1 MNFKEDCRKRTEK
14 IEEILRKYL
23 PDQTGHQQIIEEA
36 MEYSLMAGGKRL
48 RPMLMK
54 ETFDLF
60 GGKGGVIEPFMAAIE
75 MIHTYSLVHD
85 DLPAMDNDDY
95 RRGRKTTHVVYG
107 EDMGIL
113 TGDALLN
120 YAFETAFRA
129 FEQSPEESL
138 KIGRALTVLGR
149 KAGIYGMIGG
159 QVIDVKETGH
169 AVSKDVLDTIYE
181 LKTGALIECAMMI
194 GAILG
199 GASDAEIQSVEKIA
213 HYVGVAFQIQDDILD
228 VTSTEEVLGKPI
240 HSDEKNQK
248 TTYVTLLGIEQ
259 AQKKVEELS
268 NEAIALLHQ
277 FTGENAYLEQLLI
290 QLIHRDR

>member
-95 RRGRKTTHVVYG
+95 RRGR
-107 EDMGIL
+107 I
-113 TGDALLN
+113 
-120 YAFETAFRA
+120 
-129 FEQSPEESL
+129 
-138 KIGRALTVLGR
+138 
-149 KAGIYGMIGG
+149 
-159 QVIDVKETGH
+159 
-169 AVSKDVLDTIYE
+169 
-181 LKTGALIECAMMI
+181 
-194 GAILG
+194 
-199 GASDAEIQSVEKIA
+199 
-213 HYVGVAFQIQDDILD
+213 
-228 VTSTEEVLGKPI
+228 
-240 HSDEKNQK
+240 
-248 TTYVTLLGIEQ
+248 
-259 AQKKVEELS
+259 VEEAS
-268 NEAIALLHQ
+268 KTCPI
-277 FTGENAYLEQLLI
+277 I
-290 QLIHRDR
+290 RPDRKFGRYRKHTRRRYYSHMKSCI